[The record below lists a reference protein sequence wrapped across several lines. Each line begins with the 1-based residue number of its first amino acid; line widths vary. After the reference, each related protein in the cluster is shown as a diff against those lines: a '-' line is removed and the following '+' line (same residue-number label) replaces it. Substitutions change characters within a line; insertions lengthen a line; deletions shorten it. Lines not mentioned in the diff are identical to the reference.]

1 MINQVGLLGDK
12 YTMEMKNLFV
22 GRCSFL
28 MLLIIMTYNIGLAQN
43 DSSNTD
49 KRNKIRLYAST
60 GGILGRAAYFNVI
73 TNFMEKWFIG
83 QTQIQNDN
91 QLKGMFGLG
100 MEYKLSG
107 RFRSSIGIR
116 SSGFLNMTQYDYT
129 DNVDISLSKGSGMS
143 ATLIDVPI
151 TLDYIIP
158 VTSELRFIPNLIM
171 GGLYTYSRALA
182 TYQTGFD
189 DGLGNYKLYKVE
201 LMYQAKNSIVPFV
214 GAGFAL
220 EYQIKKHAFRIG
232 FQGQYPLQKN
242 YRFKQEYIKINS
254 ATGENVYHD
263 RPLGWDRT
271 SNFRV
276 SLSYYFGRFY

>member
-1 MINQVGLLGDK
+1 
-12 YTMEMKNLFV
+12 MKSSFV
-22 GRCSFL
+22 
-28 MLLIIMTYNIGLAQN
+28 MLLVLMTYSFGLAQN
-43 DSSNTD
+43 DTIYPD
-49 KRNKIRLYAST
+49 KKNKVRFYVST
-60 GGILGRAAYFNVI
+60 GGILGRAAHFNVI
-73 TNFMEKWFIG
+73 TTFMEKWFIG

-100 MEYKLSG
+100 LEYKLSD

-129 DNVDISLSKGSGMS
+129 DLVDISLNKGSGMR

-158 VTSELRFIPNLIM
+158 VTQELRFIPNLIV

-201 LMYQAKNSIVPFV
+201 LMYQAKNAIVPFV
-214 GAGFAL
+214 GAGFGI
-220 EYQIKKHAFRIG
+220 EHQVKKHAFRVGI
-232 FQGQYPLQKN
+232 QGQVPLQKN

-254 ATGENVYHD
+254 ATGLNEYYD

-276 SLSYYFGRFY
+276 SLSYYFGRFF